1 MRNNRRFNSKASLE
15 DQLNQLARK
24 CRELAQELETGP
36 EKSSLL
42 ERAQRIDLALQN
54 YCWINSP
61 KLAPK

>member
-36 EKSSLL
+36 EKSSR
-42 ERAQRIDLALQN
+42 E
-54 YCWINSP
+54 P
-61 KLAPK
+61 KE